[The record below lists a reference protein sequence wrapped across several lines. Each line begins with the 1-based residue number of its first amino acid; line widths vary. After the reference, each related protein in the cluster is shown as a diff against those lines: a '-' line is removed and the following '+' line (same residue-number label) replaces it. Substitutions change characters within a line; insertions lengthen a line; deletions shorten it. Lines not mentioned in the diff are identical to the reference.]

1 VRQCCAAGLHEADL
15 GVSVREL
22 ARLAPLLAVYL
33 AALALFPAHPD
44 DEAGYRELA
53 ERITHGTYVTGDD
66 DALLDTDP
74 SSPDLWFGPG
84 LPLALTPAAALDAPI
99 EVFRLSGPVF
109 LFGAML
115 LVYVLARDRFG
126 PRVALASTYAI
137 GLYPPFWP
145 LLSNVHSEPLAVLC
159 VAAAMLG
166 LARHLAKPTA
176 WSFALAAGGL
186 AGLALT
192 RVAYGWVLTAMLV
205 GGAVWWALRR
215 GRVASRVVA
224 VTAAALVLC
233 LPWLAYTY
241 AKTDRLFVWGN
252 SGALSIYWMAS
263 PYPADAGD
271 WRQANDVFSDP
282 RLAPHRPFFRS
293 LRGLTLTEQNDRIER
308 KAVENIVDHPVAYA
322 GNVGANLSRMLLNRP
337 YSDSAWKANDLL
349 YAVSGIALVV
359 AAVFA
364 AVVLVPRRGSLPPE
378 TGPFACLAVAA
389 FLMHVLVA
397 AYPRML
403 APIVPLVG
411 WLATLAAVRAGLL
424 RRLDQLPVR
433 TT

>member
-1 VRQCCAAGLHEADL
+1 
-15 GVSVREL
+15 VSVREL

-33 AALALFPAHPD
+33 AALAFFPAHPD

-66 DALLDTDP
+66 DALLDADP
-74 SSPDLWFGPG
+74 ASPDLWFGPG
-84 LPLALTPAAALDAPI
+84 LPLVLTPLAALDAPI
-99 EVFRLSGPVF
+99 EVFRLSGPVV

-115 LVYVLARDRFG
+115 LLYALARDRWG

-159 VAAAMLG
+159 IAAAMLG
-166 LARHLAKPTA
+166 LARQLTKPTA
-176 WSFALAAGGL
+176 WSFALASGAL

-192 RVAYGWVLTAMLV
+192 RVAYGWVLTAMLI
-205 GGAVWWALRR
+205 GGAAWWALRR

-224 VTAAALVLC
+224 ITAAALALC

-241 AKTDRLFVWGN
+241 SKTDRPFAWGN
-252 SGALSIYWMAS
+252 SGALSLYWMAS
-263 PYPADAGD
+263 PYPGDAGD

-282 RLAPHRPFFRS
+282 RLAPHRPFFAS
-293 LRGLTLTEQNDRIER
+293 LRGLPLAEQNERIER
-308 KAVENIVDHPVAYA
+308 RAVHDIADHPLAYA
-322 GNVGANLSRMLLNRP
+322 ENVGANLSRMLLNRP
-337 YSDSAWKANDLL
+337 YSDSAWKVNDLL
-349 YAVSGIALVV
+349 YAVSGVGLVV

-364 AVVLVPRRGSLPPE
+364 AVVLLPRRGSLPPE
-378 TGPFACLAVAA
+378 TGPFACLAIVA
-389 FLMHVLVA
+389 FVTHLLVA

-403 APIVPLVG
+403 APIVPLIG
-411 WLATLAAVRAGLL
+411 WLATLAAVRAGLA
-424 RRLDQLPVR
+424 RRLDQQPAR